1 MPCKCWNKKVGDK
14 FYLSLNKNS
23 DVELSTA
30 QWTIALV
37 DTVIIDDVHWL
48 QPEPVREKH
57 IISS

>member
-14 FYLSLNKNS
+14 FYPSLNKNS

-37 DTVIIDDVHWL
+37 DTVIIDDGHWL

-57 IISS
+57 VISS